1 MIWQVKCKGDQIMN
15 QREYEDKYDEIKS
28 ELRKLEE
35 EQQDC
40 RSLKRAIEAEEED
53 RERALNIIYV
63 RNEELEKD
71 WRRRNMIGNKDYL
84 FQETEE
90 RLNKVR
96 SERNSILRDD
106 FDDLNQYMKK
116 LSQQE
121 EEYQEKLSKLK
132 REYEDQKEE
141 H

>member
-1 MIWQVKCKGDQIMN
+1 MN